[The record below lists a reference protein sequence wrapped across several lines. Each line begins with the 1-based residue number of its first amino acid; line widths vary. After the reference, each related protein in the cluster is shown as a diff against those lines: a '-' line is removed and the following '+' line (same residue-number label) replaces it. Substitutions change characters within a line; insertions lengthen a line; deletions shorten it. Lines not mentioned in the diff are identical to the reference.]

1 MNYQSVIVTYNRK
14 DKLVEAVNSILNQE
28 LKPVRLIIIDN
39 HSTDGTEEKLSSAGI
54 LDNPKVKYLRMPKN
68 YGGSGGF
75 YNGIKEAMKYTDFD
89 FLSLSDDDAIYKT
102 DFFKLIDDYS
112 AKYPEVKAFTGT
124 VKYEDGTIQTDHRR
138 KVLNYK
144 WFRQMDVPVSDYQD
158 NFELDLLSFVGCVIS
173 RDVLQKVGL
182 PEKDYFIYYDDSEYS
197 LRIRKYT
204 KIVNIS
210 RAIIVHKT
218 PKKDPAKLNV
228 INWKNYYEVRNSMLM
243 KEKHSDW
250 KWLKLYFYQYYIKFA
265 FRLLFNKEYKGE
277 RKKALYTYYHGF
289 EDALKHRKGKNELFV
304 P

>member
-39 HSTDGTEEKLSSAGI
+39 HSTDGTRKRLSSAGI
-54 LDNPKVKYLRMPKN
+54 LENPRVKYLRMPKN

-89 FLSLSDDDAIYKT
+89 FLSLSDDDAIYET
-102 DFFKLIDDYS
+102 DFFKLIDDYH
-112 AKYPEVKAFTGT
+112 AKHPDIKAFTGT

-144 WFRQMDVPVSDYQD
+144 WFRQMDIPASAYKGT
-158 NFELDLLSFVGCVIS
+158 FEVDLLSFVGCVIN
-173 RDVLQKVGL
+173 REVLQKIGL
-182 PEKDYFIYYDDSEYS
+182 PEKNYFIYYDDSEYS

-204 KIVNIS
+204 KIINVS
-210 RAIIVHKT
+210 QAVIIHKT
-218 PKKDPAKLNV
+218 LKKDPSKLNV
-228 INWKNYYEVRNSMLM
+228 ITWKNYYEIRNSMLM
-243 KEKHSDW
+243 KEKHSNW
-250 KWLKLYFYQYYIKFA
+250 KWLKLYFYQYYFKFA
-265 FRLLFNKEYKGE
+265 LRLLFNKEYKGE

-289 EDALKHRKGKNELFV
+289 RDALRHRKGKNKLFV